1 MPAVDTMESTT
12 SAAPLIPP
20 VYDVAFTA
28 LWLLILAVTVVAIVV
43 VAFSRQTAT
52 PAGRTGVTDHRRARP
67 EEALPED
74 SGRLTR
80 TASHTRGRGR
90 RH

>member
-52 PAGRTGVTDHRRARP
+52 TKLLLIALTIVAPLLGGLASLIIVGRDRKKHFQ
-67 EEALPED
+67 
-74 SGRLTR
+74 R
-80 TASHTRGRGR
+80 TPVD
-90 RH
+90 